1 MLTVIVFFVILGI
14 LVLVHEFG
22 HFIAAKKN
30 GIRVEEFGFGL
41 PPRLVGVRKGET
53 LYSINLLPFGGF
65 VKLFGEEYHE
75 IKKGSDPHL
84 KKRSFVYKKP
94 WQKASVI
101 IAGVIGNL
109 LLGWLIISYL
119 FTQGVPV
126 PTKHIIVEKVQK
138 NSPALS
144 SGLQPKDI
152 IIKFTADKE
161 YILDNTSNLLK
172 LTKQFAGKKITLG
185 IQRGERMLQIPI
197 IPRKKYPSDQGPLGI
212 VITTFQE
219 KKYSLIEAP
228 VYGLIESFN
237 ITRTIT
243 VELIK
248 IGIQVVSLKAPA
260 VDVTGPVGIAR
271 YTGEAVRIGKNAVLE
286 LVALL
291 SLNLAII
298 NVLPFPALDGGRL
311 IFVLYEWIRKKR
323 VNERIE
329 RNLNVFGLAIL
340 LSLAILITIRDIIQI
355 YR

>member
-1 MLTVIVFFVILGI
+1 MLTALVFFIILGV

-41 PPRLVGVRKGET
+41 PPRLFGVRKGET

-65 VKLFGEEYHE
+65 VKLFGEEYQE
-75 IKKGSDPHL
+75 IKKDSDPHL

-126 PTKHIIVEKVQK
+126 PTKHVIVEKVQK
-138 NSPALS
+138 NSPAQS
-144 SGLQPKDI
+144 SRLQPKDI
-152 IIKFTADKE
+152 ILKFIADKE
-161 YILDNTSNLLK
+161 YALDDTSNLLP
-172 LTKQFAGKKITLG
+172 LTKQFAGKEITLE
-185 IQRGERMLQIPI
+185 IQRGEKILRVSI
-197 IPRKKYPSDQGPLGI
+197 IPRKKYPADQGPLGI

-219 KKYSLIEAP
+219 KKYSLIETP
-228 VYGLIESFN
+228 IYGLIESFN

-243 VELIK
+243 VELVRISVQ
-248 IGIQVVSLKAPA
+248 IISLKAPA

-298 NVLPFPALDGGRL
+298 NILPFPALDGGRL
-311 IFVLYEWIRKKR
+311 AFVLYEWVRKKR

-329 RNLNVFGLAIL
+329 RNLNVLGLAIL
-340 LSLAILITIRDIIQI
+340 LSIAILITIRDIIQI